1 MSSKYV
7 QPKILAF
14 FVLIKMNDY
23 DKYQEK
29 IKIKKKKKSFLS
41 WVKSRSSIIISLKLY
56 SLSKMSG
63 VILKQN
69 YKNVHKAPFCHIYFY
84 TK

>member
-56 SLSKMSG
+56 SLSKMCG
-63 VILKQN
+63 VILKQDYRN
-69 YKNVHKAPFCHIYFY
+69 VYKVPFCHIFFY
-84 TK
+84 AK

>member
-7 QPKILAF
+7 QPNILAF
-14 FVLIKMNDY
+14 SALIKMNDY

-29 IKIKKKKKSFLS
+29 IKIKKKKSFLS